1 MVREKQGSKVE
12 VQLGFLQV
20 ALKLNIAFKLK
31 NKLKFNCSIPD
42 TQVHHVYEVVLLL
55 GRDKFPGELSLYGQI
70 DAQVI
75 YVDFHLLCPMTR
87 LNDHG
92 KEICYPLIH

>member
-1 MVREKQGSKVE
+1 MFVVGKEEVKLSESDFNVGNDGNNDHHKQVGDGLKENCIVVREKQGGKVE

-42 TQVHHVYEVVLLL
+42 TGAPCL
-55 GRDKFPGELSLYGQI
+55 
-70 DAQVI
+70 
-75 YVDFHLLCPMTR
+75 
-87 LNDHG
+87 
-92 KEICYPLIH
+92 